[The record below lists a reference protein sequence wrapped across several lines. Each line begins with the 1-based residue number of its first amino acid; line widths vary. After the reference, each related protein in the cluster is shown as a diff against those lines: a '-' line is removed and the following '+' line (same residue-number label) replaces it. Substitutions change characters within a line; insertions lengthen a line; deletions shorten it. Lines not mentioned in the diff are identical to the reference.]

1 MQRMRRSD
9 CSPCTLHV
17 ALDTSMEEGPMP
29 VIAITGGIG
38 SGKSTVRRIFEE
50 LGADGIDTDELAR
63 KVVEPGTE
71 GSRQVREVFGENC
84 FDQGGRLDRKR
95 LALEVFNDK
104 AARSRLESILHPL
117 ISEEEALFIRDCKRN
132 DPAGLVVVEVPLLA
146 EGGRYPGYDGVI
158 LVTAPEKTRL
168 QRLERSGRYTRED
181 VAARIKSQASESDR
195 EKLANWTVDNSGTL
209 EETTSQVKRI
219 LNDLQSK

>member
-1 MQRMRRSD
+1 
-9 CSPCTLHV
+9 
-17 ALDTSMEEGPMP
+17 MP

-84 FDQGGRLDRKR
+84 FDQEGRLDRKR
-95 LALEVFNDK
+95 LAREVFNDK

-117 ISEEEALFIRDCKRN
+117 IREEEALFIRDCKRN

-146 EGGRYPGYDGVI
+146 EGGRFPGYDGVI
-158 LVTAPEKTRL
+158 LVMAPEKTRL
-168 QRLERSGRYTRED
+168 QRLERSGKYTRKD
-181 VAARIKSQASESDR
+181 ITARMKSQAPDSER
-195 EKLANWTVDNSGTL
+195 AKLANWTIDNGGNL
-209 EETTSQVKRI
+209 DETVKQIKKIFCGLSR
-219 LNDLQSK
+219 N